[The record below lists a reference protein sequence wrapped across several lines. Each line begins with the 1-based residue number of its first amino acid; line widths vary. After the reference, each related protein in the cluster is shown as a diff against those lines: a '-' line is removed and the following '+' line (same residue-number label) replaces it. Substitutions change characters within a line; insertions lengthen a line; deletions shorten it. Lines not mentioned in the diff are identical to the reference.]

1 MSSELYMQA
10 NGEPI
15 PLTTERIQQFGQDI
29 IVAVQQ
35 QMSEG
40 KTIQPSVYFLPGD
53 TPTAQGSFRQRT

>member
-1 MSSELYMQA
+1 MQA

-53 TPTAQGSFRQRT
+53 LPTARWCFQPWT

>member
-1 MSSELYMQA
+1 MQA

-35 QMSEG
+35 QMLEG

-53 TPTAQGSFRQRT
+53 TPTAQWYF